1 MLRQLIYRSRASNGM
16 NEKELKDLTDKAC
29 AANKRHNINGLLL
42 FDGEYFFQVL
52 EGDADAVHSLF
63 KVIKADSRHNNVV
76 KIMDTV
82 THKRDFG
89 CWCLRTITVESG
101 SGCYW
106 TPPELNLH
114 RESRVFALLNGFATG
129 KWRTCLSDEA
139 RNALRNKVQ
148 APSVEVSKYPSSNIQ
163 FAFQPIVDTYRGIIS
178 SIEALL
184 RSDDGRYPEDVL
196 NSMSPSQK
204 YEFDLTSKAIAI
216 SQGARLLQEDQSLS
230 INLCPGALTY
240 MDDVSGYLFAL
251 VESNNLKPQQL
262 VLEVT
267 ETEIIKESA
276 PFYRAIEKIRSK
288 GIRIAIDD
296 FGAGYA
302 GLSLLADFLPDKIKV
317 DRKITT
323 GIHENGPRQA
333 ITEAVIEFANSMGTP
348 VVFEGVETI
357 DEWLWLQHAGVHRFQ
372 GFLFAKPKLN
382 GVEQLTFDAAELTAM
397 ADNRKAG

>member
-1 MLRQLIYRSRASNGM
+1 VS
-16 NEKELKDLTDKAC
+16 
-29 AANKRHNINGLLL
+29 GLLL

-52 EGDADAVHSLF
+52 EGEADTVHSLF
-63 KVIKADSRHNNVV
+63 DIIKSDSRHTNIV

-89 CWCLRTITVESG
+89 CWRLRTITVEAG

-106 TPPELNLH
+106 IPPELNLH

-129 KWRTCLSDEA
+129 KWRTCLSDDD
-139 RNALRNKVQ
+139 RNALRNKVE
-148 APSVEVSKYPSSNIQ
+148 APAVSVSNYPSSNIQ
-163 FAFQPIVDTYRGIIS
+163 FAFQPIVDTYRGKVS

-240 MDDVSGYLFAL
+240 MDDVSDYLFAL

-372 GFLFAKPKLN
+372 GFLFAKPTVN
-382 GVEQLTFDAAELTAM
+382 GVEQLTFNAAELA
-397 ADNRKAG
+397 AISESRKVG